1 MKHIIHFLKKIVLFV
16 LKEISSFFIKL
27 LLSLA
32 LLALV
37 IGSLISYISKE
48 NTSEIK
54 QGSYV
59 LLRASSP
66 LSEHIP
72 IPDPLSLKEKHM
84 TFFEVLYA
92 LDSIRQ
98 DPRIKG
104 VLLNAD
110 FLSWNKAQVE
120 EIGTKLQKLQEE
132 GKDLIVTLQEANRAN
147 YFLAS
152 YAEKIVMP
160 PIHAASSNISPYHY
174 EELYWKS
181 LLDRFGITM
190 NVIPIGDYKSYMEN
204 YAHEHMSPEFR
215 ENMKRLLEHT
225 YQYSLHLIAENRKID
240 KNDLENWIEN
250 GELMGSSF
258 HTLFEKG
265 LVSKGEYPQRILE
278 KIGEENIISIQEY
291 FSLVKM
297 KNRPKQYLALLNLE
311 GTIEDETL
319 FLDEVEAIQRD
330 NNVKG
335 VILRINSPGGSALV
349 ADMMYHAVKKLREK
363 VPVYVSISG
372 TAASGGYYV
381 AVAGEKIFA
390 SPLSITGSIGVVSMI
405 PNFSHLREKA
415 EVSVESISKG
425 KYADLYSYLKPLSE
439 ENYNRIR
446 QGNLGVYKDFLEVVS
461 SNRKIETSFLDQHLA
476 QGRVWLGAEAKEHKL
491 IDELGGLEATIYAL
505 EQDKN
510 LGALP
515 ILQVSKNDVFGQY
528 LGKYRKFL
536 TFLPM
541 TLQNKIPKDRLWN
554 KPIMYFP
561 YEME

>member
-1 MKHIIHFLKKIVLFV
+1 M
-16 LKEISSFFIKL
+16 
-27 LLSLA
+27 
-32 LLALV
+32 
-37 IGSLISYISKE
+37 
-48 NTSEIK
+48 
-54 QGSYV
+54 
-59 LLRASSP
+59 
-66 LSEHIP
+66 
-72 IPDPLSLKEKHM
+72 
-84 TFFEVLYA
+84 
-92 LDSIRQ
+92 
-98 DPRIKG
+98 
-104 VLLNAD
+104 
-110 FLSWNKAQVE
+110 
-120 EIGTKLQKLQEE
+120 
-132 GKDLIVTLQEANRAN
+132 
-147 YFLAS
+147 
-152 YAEKIVMP
+152 
-160 PIHAASSNISPYHY
+160 
-174 EELYWKS
+174 
-181 LLDRFGITM
+181 
-190 NVIPIGDYKSYMEN
+190 
-204 YAHEHMSPEFR
+204 
-215 ENMKRLLEHT
+215 
-225 YQYSLHLIAENRKID
+225 
-240 KNDLENWIEN
+240 
-250 GELMGSSF
+250 
-258 HTLFEKG
+258 
-265 LVSKGEYPQRILE
+265 
-278 KIGEENIISIQEY
+278 
-291 FSLVKM
+291 
-297 KNRPKQYLALLNLE
+297 
-311 GTIEDETL
+311 
-319 FLDEVEAIQRD
+319 
-330 NNVKG
+330 
-335 VILRINSPGGSALV
+335 

-461 SNRKIETSFLDQHLA
+461 SNRKIETNFLDQHLA

>member
-1 MKHIIHFLKKIVLFV
+1 MKHIIHFLKKILLFV

-27 LLSLA
+27 VLSLA
-32 LLALV
+32 LLALL

-66 LSEHIP
+66 LSEHVP

-152 YAEKIVMP
+152 YAKEIVMP
-160 PIHAASSNISPYHY
+160 PVHAASSNISPYHY

-181 LLDRFGITM
+181 LLDRFGITI

-204 YAHEHMSPEFR
+204 YSHNHMSPEFR
-215 ENMKRLLEHT
+215 ENMKRLLEHA
-225 YQYSLHLIAENRKID
+225 YQYSLHLIAKNRKM
-240 KNDLENWIEN
+240 KKSDLENWIEN

-258 HTLFEKG
+258 HTLLEKG
-265 LVSKGEYPQRILE
+265 LVSKGEYPQRVLE
-278 KIGEENIISIQEY
+278 DIGEENVISIQEY

-311 GTIEDETL
+311 GNIEDETL
-319 FLDEVEAIQRD
+319 FLDEVEAIQHD

-349 ADMMYHAVKKLREK
+349 ADIMYRAVKKLREK

-405 PNFSHLREKA
+405 PNFSHLRQKA
-415 EVSVESISKG
+415 DVSVESISKG

-476 QGRVWLGAEAKEHKL
+476 QGRVWLGVEAKELKL
-491 IDELGGLEATIYAL
+491 IDELGGLEAAIYAL

-536 TFLPM
+536 TFLPV
-541 TLQNKIPKDRLWN
+541 TIQNKIPKDKLWN
-554 KPIMYFP
+554 KPVMYFP

>member
-1 MKHIIHFLKKIVLFV
+1 MKHIIHFLKKILLFV

-27 LLSLA
+27 VLSLA
-32 LLALV
+32 LLALL

-66 LSEHIP
+66 LSEHVP

-152 YAEKIVMP
+152 YAKEIVMP
-160 PIHAASSNISPYHY
+160 PVHAASSNISPYHY

-181 LLDRFGITM
+181 LLDRFGITI

-204 YAHEHMSPEFR
+204 YSHNHMSPEFR
-215 ENMKRLLEHT
+215 ENMKRLLEHA
-225 YQYSLHLIAENRKID
+225 YQYSLHLIAKNRKM
-240 KNDLENWIEN
+240 KKSDLENWIEN

-258 HTLFEKG
+258 HTLLEKG
-265 LVSKGEYPQRILE
+265 LVSKGEYPQRVLE
-278 KIGEENIISIQEY
+278 DIGEENVISIQEY

-311 GTIEDETL
+311 GNIEDETL
-319 FLDEVEAIQRD
+319 FLDEVEAIQHD

-349 ADMMYHAVKKLREK
+349 ADIMYRAVKKLREK

-405 PNFSHLREKA
+405 PNFSHLRQKA
-415 EVSVESISKG
+415 DVSVESISKG

-476 QGRVWLGAEAKEHKL
+476 QGRVWLGVEAKELKL
-491 IDELGGLEATIYAL
+491 IDELGGLEAAIYAL

-536 TFLPM
+536 TLLPV
-541 TLQNKIPKDRLWN
+541 TIQNKIPKDKLWN
-554 KPIMYFP
+554 KPVMYFP

>member
-1 MKHIIHFLKKIVLFV
+1 
-16 LKEISSFFIKL
+16 
-27 LLSLA
+27 
-32 LLALV
+32 
-37 IGSLISYISKE
+37 
-48 NTSEIK
+48 
-54 QGSYV
+54 
-59 LLRASSP
+59 
-66 LSEHIP
+66 
-72 IPDPLSLKEKHM
+72 M

-152 YAEKIVMP
+152 YAQKIVMP

-204 YAHEHMSPEFR
+204 YAHKHMSPEFR
-215 ENMKRLLEHT
+215 ENMKRLLEHA
-225 YQYSLHLIAENRKID
+225 YQYSLNLIAENRKID
-240 KNDLENWIEN
+240 KSDLESWIEN

-265 LVSKGEYPQRILE
+265 MVSKGEYPQRILE

-297 KNRPKQYLALLNLE
+297 KNRPKQYLALLTLE

-439 ENYNRIR
+439 ENYNRIL

-461 SNRKIETSFLDQHLA
+461 SNRKIETNFLDQHLA